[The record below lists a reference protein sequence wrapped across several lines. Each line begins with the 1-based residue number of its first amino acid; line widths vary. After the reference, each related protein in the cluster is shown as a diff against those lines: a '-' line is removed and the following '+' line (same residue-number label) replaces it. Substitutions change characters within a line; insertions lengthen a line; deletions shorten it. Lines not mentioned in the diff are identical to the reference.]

1 MTSPVEYIA
10 FCERLM
16 LCKKILKL
24 VSIVSEWQT
33 IAEISFATPASVYS
47 PFFLSYYR
55 PQTKFAKVM
64 FLHVSCHSVH
74 RVRSTWQVNPP
85 AGTPPRTRYN
95 PPDQVHPPGPG
106 TPPEQVAPREQ
117 VHPRELGDT
126 GNKRAVRILLE
137 CILAGSDI

>member
-47 PFFLSYYR
+47 PFL
-55 PQTKFAKVM
+55 PK
-64 FLHVSCHSVH
+64 LL
-74 RVRSTWQVNPP
+74 PP
-85 AGTPPRTRYN
+85 ANEVCEGYVFTRVLSFCPQGEEYLAGKPPGRYT
-95 PPDQVHPPGPG
+95 PPDQVQPPGLG
-106 TPPEQVAPREQ
+106 TPPEQVAPPGTGTPPGAGRYGQ
-117 VHPRELGDT
+117 QAGGTHPT
-126 GNKRAVRILLE
+126 GMHSCWI
-137 CILAGSDI
+137 